1 MHLETKIVETKRLIL
16 RPFCMEDADAVFE
29 NWASDPEATRYM
41 SWPTHKSRA
50 DSRAYIAFAMEQYE
64 RAASCEWAITRK
76 VDSEVIG
83 SMGVSLKNER
93 AKCVSSGYIIGMQW
107 WRQGYTPEAYQ
118 AVIDYLFRETETL
131 RIEAHHDSRNAAS
144 GAVMRKCGLQYE
156 GKFRAADAN
165 NMGICDT
172 VCYAVLKSDYQKEH
186 AV

>member
-1 MHLETKIVETKRLIL
+1 MYLETKIIETKRLIL

-64 RAASCEWAITRK
+64 RAA
-76 VDSEVIG
+76 
-83 SMGVSLKNER
+83 
-93 AKCVSSGYIIGMQW
+93 
-107 WRQGYTPEAYQ
+107 
-118 AVIDYLFRETETL
+118 
-131 RIEAHHDSRNAAS
+131 
-144 GAVMRKCGLQYE
+144 
-156 GKFRAADAN
+156 DAN

-172 VCYAVLKSDYQKEH
+172 VCFAVLKSDYQKEH